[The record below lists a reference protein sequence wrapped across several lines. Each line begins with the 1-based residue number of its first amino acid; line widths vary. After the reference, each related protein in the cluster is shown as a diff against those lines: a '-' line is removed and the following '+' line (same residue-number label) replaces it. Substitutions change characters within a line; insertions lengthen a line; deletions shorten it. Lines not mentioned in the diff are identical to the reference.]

1 MSLYI
6 NRPDE
11 ALASSDRNQIKARF
25 DARDWFDELRKIGPN
40 IPWYITYQPRCYFY
54 PTLKTDRV
62 LTASTVCEDEWRT
75 FVLDI
80 CNGNHAA
87 VEVNHIPDHQPTI
100 LTAALI
106 HDRTART
113 RELSG
118 LRLDNE
124 ILRGQIAFLRN
135 ETTTTPRLML
145 NWPTLFALVFLGFS
159 LFWHTA
165 NGLTTTSTTA
175 SVNPI
180 GMLELNKW
188 LDDFISKAKDTIHTH
203 HTTVVNTVVSSPS
216 WLLARAIVPYLWHV
230 VAIILS
236 VISVYKA
243 QHKALSVLYVAA
255 ATMSGADWIFL
266 ASASLQTAVS
276 AAIQVLCVVISHVD
290 PLGSICVSTL
300 AMFITF
306 LVSMCFNSTEFI
318 QHSRAA
324 SANTII
330 LVTSLVLRT
339 LKLPSMPLALG
350 LAFVR
355 AYTLLTTTAGATV
368 EIRSEDGKV
377 VTKENLKPGLLFR
390 FKQRLRKFAQ
400 LRSTMPPLVRV
411 NPTAVLRIET
421 PDGIGTGFFCANY
434 IVTAG
439 HVVGQHKV
447 VSACVGNAK
456 YQAPVVRHV
465 DNKDIALLKIPQPL
479 QSYPR
484 LKIASKIETEWLCVY
499 SPDGEGAIVSS
510 VTPGNQVD
518 ECLDYATPTR
528 DGMSGAPVVNVDG
541 RVMGVHLTNTGF
553 TGGAQ
558 IITQADVTDPPKST
572 PTEDKLRAELE
583 DLKKQLATFTQS
595 STHEDIIGLIREAM
609 AREMKILRAELN
621 KELASITQDQQDDFS
636 QTKKGKTKRG
646 RGRIKLRLAGAK
658 KRRQRGPVFTEQE
671 YQELLDQGLSPD
683 EIRDMVDQLY
693 EDEVAGFPEWEE
705 MSDGYDPD
713 EDWEFESDSD
723 FGQKKIVVKSFKQ
736 YLERDYDPKDV
747 ENMLNSLTAADVNAI
762 GPLYPMV
769 ARCKAKP
776 LCSALLCLVDRH
788 AVLNG
793 LSPPTM
799 GLPYNQRRVPKKR
812 EAGPEPTGPEI
823 HKLDAWEALRLPPR
837 RRLVPD
843 NYPVVCNLPIDRPI
857 FDTKLAD
864 DPLLGLL
871 PPCDPDLP
879 FGPAVWGP
887 EAYTK
892 SFEKFW
898 YAEPSEFWKLY
909 PEECAFADK
918 QWRIHYNFLED
929 SRVIHITSTD
939 KNMESTPGYP
949 KCEVYESERDY
960 LEDNGWGPYIKE
972 FKRVD
977 AGEKP
982 KVLWYCFL
990 KKEQLKKEK
999 IKDGDIRQIVCPDAI
1014 YSRVGAAL
1022 EQHQNNLMKKHTEDS
1037 SGQCGWTP
1045 FFGGFERRMRK
1056 LDHGHIIEF
1065 DWTRFDGTIPRAL
1078 LKHIKDLR
1086 WEKMNKTHRER
1097 YKHVHD
1103 WYVENLLTRYV
1114 LMPSGEVTIQRRGN
1128 PSGQISTTPDNCMV
1142 NYWLQAFEFAYLNKG
1157 KDINNLWKEYE
1168 TIVYGDDRLTS
1179 TPCIPD
1185 NYVERVVEMYKTVF
1199 GMWVKPEKVK
1209 VMDTIKGA
1217 SFCGFTVGEN
1227 YQPIPSNPDKLWA
1240 SLVTPCQKLPNELAL
1255 YGKLLSF
1262 RILMHNSEEHPF
1274 KEYIEKCLAAL
1285 ENGRTLPK
1293 ITDEQ
1298 LDRLWRG
1305 GPKTAS
1311 NG

>member
-6 NRPDE
+6 NRADE
-11 ALASSDRNQIKARF
+11 AMASSDRNQIKARF
-25 DARDWFDELRKIGPN
+25 DAREWFDELRKIGSN
-40 IPWYITYQPRCYFY
+40 IPWYITYQPRFYFF
-54 PTLKTDRV
+54 PTLKADRV

-80 CNGNHAA
+80 CNGSYTA
-87 VEVNHIPDHQPTI
+87 VEVNHIPDHQPTV

-106 HDRTART
+106 HDRSMKA

-124 ILRGQIAFLRN
+124 ILRGQIACLRS
-135 ETTTTPRLML
+135 ETNTTPRLVL
-145 NWPTLFALVFLGFS
+145 SWPTIFALVFLGFS

-165 NGLTTTSTTA
+165 NGLTTTSTTS

-188 LDDFISKAKDTIHTH
+188 LEDFINKAKKTVHTH
-203 HTTVVNTVVSSPS
+203 HTTMINAVVSSPS
-216 WLLARAIVPYLWHV
+216 WLLARAIVPHLWHV
-230 VAIILS
+230 VALALS

-243 QHKALSVLYVAA
+243 KHTVLSILYVAA
-255 ATMSGADWIFL
+255 ATWSGGDWLFL

-276 AAIQVLCVVISHVD
+276 ATIQILCVVISHVD
-290 PLGSICVSTL
+290 PLGAICVSTL
-300 AMFITF
+300 AMFATF
-306 LVSMCFNSTEFI
+306 LVSMCFNNTEFI

-330 LVTSLVLRT
+330 LVASLVLRT

-350 LAFVR
+350 LACVR
-355 AYTLLTTTAGATV
+355 AYTLLTATTGATV

-390 FKQRLRKFAQ
+390 FKQKLRKFAQ

-447 VSACVGNAK
+447 VSACVGSAK
-456 YQAPVVRHV
+456 YQASVVRHV
-465 DNKDIALLKIPQPL
+465 ENKDIALLKIPQPL
-479 QSYPR
+479 QNYPR
-484 LKIASKIETEWLCVY
+484 LKIASKIETDWLCVY
-499 SPDGEGAIVSS
+499 SPDGEGAIISS
-510 VTPGNQVD
+510 VMPGHQVE

-558 IITQADVTDPPKST
+558 ILTQADVTDPPKST

-595 STHEDIIGLIREAM
+595 SAHADIIGLIREAM
-609 AREMKILRAELN
+609 AREMTILRSELN
-621 KELASITQDQQDDFS
+621 KEIANLTQDHQDDFS
-636 QTKKGKTKRG
+636 QTKKGKTKKG

-799 GLPYNQRRVPKKR
+799 GLPYNQRRVPKNEKR
-812 EAGPEPTGPEI
+812 AQNQR
-823 HKLDAWEALRLPPR
+823 AR
-837 RRLVPD
+837 
-843 NYPVVCNLPIDRPI
+843 
-857 FDTKLAD
+857 
-864 DPLLGLL
+864 
-871 PPCDPDLP
+871 
-879 FGPAVWGP
+879 
-887 EAYTK
+887 K
-892 SFEKFW
+892 ST
-898 YAEPSEFWKLY
+898 
-909 PEECAFADK
+909 
-918 QWRIHYNFLED
+918 N
-929 SRVIHITSTD
+929 
-939 KNMESTPGYP
+939 
-949 KCEVYESERDY
+949 
-960 LEDNGWGPYIKE
+960 
-972 FKRVD
+972 
-977 AGEKP
+977 
-982 KVLWYCFL
+982 
-990 KKEQLKKEK
+990 
-999 IKDGDIRQIVCPDAI
+999 
-1014 YSRVGAAL
+1014 
-1022 EQHQNNLMKKHTEDS
+1022 
-1037 SGQCGWTP
+1037 
-1045 FFGGFERRMRK
+1045 
-1056 LDHGHIIEF
+1056 
-1065 DWTRFDGTIPRAL
+1065 
-1078 LKHIKDLR
+1078 
-1086 WEKMNKTHRER
+1086 
-1097 YKHVHD
+1097 
-1103 WYVENLLTRYV
+1103 
-1114 LMPSGEVTIQRRGN
+1114 
-1128 PSGQISTTPDNCMV
+1128 
-1142 NYWLQAFEFAYLNKG
+1142 
-1157 KDINNLWKEYE
+1157 
-1168 TIVYGDDRLTS
+1168 
-1179 TPCIPD
+1179 
-1185 NYVERVVEMYKTVF
+1185 
-1199 GMWVKPEKVK
+1199 
-1209 VMDTIKGA
+1209 
-1217 SFCGFTVGEN
+1217 
-1227 YQPIPSNPDKLWA
+1227 
-1240 SLVTPCQKLPNELAL
+1240 
-1255 YGKLLSF
+1255 
-1262 RILMHNSEEHPF
+1262 
-1274 KEYIEKCLAAL
+1274 
-1285 ENGRTLPK
+1285 
-1293 ITDEQ
+1293 
-1298 LDRLWRG
+1298 
-1305 GPKTAS
+1305 
-1311 NG
+1311 

>member
-799 GLPYNQRRVPKKR
+799 GLPYNQRRVPKNEKR
-812 EAGPEPTGPEI
+812 AQNQR
-823 HKLDAWEALRLPPR
+823 AR
-837 RRLVPD
+837 
-843 NYPVVCNLPIDRPI
+843 
-857 FDTKLAD
+857 
-864 DPLLGLL
+864 
-871 PPCDPDLP
+871 
-879 FGPAVWGP
+879 
-887 EAYTK
+887 K
-892 SFEKFW
+892 ST
-898 YAEPSEFWKLY
+898 
-909 PEECAFADK
+909 
-918 QWRIHYNFLED
+918 N
-929 SRVIHITSTD
+929 
-939 KNMESTPGYP
+939 
-949 KCEVYESERDY
+949 
-960 LEDNGWGPYIKE
+960 
-972 FKRVD
+972 
-977 AGEKP
+977 
-982 KVLWYCFL
+982 
-990 KKEQLKKEK
+990 
-999 IKDGDIRQIVCPDAI
+999 
-1014 YSRVGAAL
+1014 
-1022 EQHQNNLMKKHTEDS
+1022 
-1037 SGQCGWTP
+1037 
-1045 FFGGFERRMRK
+1045 
-1056 LDHGHIIEF
+1056 
-1065 DWTRFDGTIPRAL
+1065 
-1078 LKHIKDLR
+1078 
-1086 WEKMNKTHRER
+1086 
-1097 YKHVHD
+1097 
-1103 WYVENLLTRYV
+1103 
-1114 LMPSGEVTIQRRGN
+1114 
-1128 PSGQISTTPDNCMV
+1128 
-1142 NYWLQAFEFAYLNKG
+1142 
-1157 KDINNLWKEYE
+1157 
-1168 TIVYGDDRLTS
+1168 
-1179 TPCIPD
+1179 
-1185 NYVERVVEMYKTVF
+1185 
-1199 GMWVKPEKVK
+1199 
-1209 VMDTIKGA
+1209 
-1217 SFCGFTVGEN
+1217 
-1227 YQPIPSNPDKLWA
+1227 
-1240 SLVTPCQKLPNELAL
+1240 
-1255 YGKLLSF
+1255 
-1262 RILMHNSEEHPF
+1262 
-1274 KEYIEKCLAAL
+1274 
-1285 ENGRTLPK
+1285 
-1293 ITDEQ
+1293 
-1298 LDRLWRG
+1298 
-1305 GPKTAS
+1305 
-1311 NG
+1311 

>member
-1 MSLYI
+1 MSLYL
-6 NRPDE
+6 NRADE
-11 ALASSDRNQIKARF
+11 ALATQDSAQLKPRF
-25 DARDWFDELRKIGPN
+25 DARKWFDELRKIGAN
-40 IPWYITYQPRCYFY
+40 RPWYITYQPRMLFF
-54 PTLKTDRV
+54 PTLRADRV
-62 LTASTVCEDEWRT
+62 LTASTVCEGEWRT
-75 FVLDI
+75 FYLDVCCGEHVAI
-80 CNGNHAA
+80 
-87 VEVNHIPDHQPTI
+87 EVNHIDDHQPTI
-100 LTAALI
+100 LAAALME
-106 HDRTART
+106 DRAEKSRT
-113 RELSG
+113 ISE

-124 ILRGQIAFLRN
+124 ILRGQIAVLRQ
-135 ETTTTPRLML
+135 EQASTPRFSLS
-145 NWPTLFALVFLGFS
+145 WSTIFALVFLGFS
-159 LFWHTA
+159 LFWHSTHA
-165 NGLTTTSTTA
+165 LTTTSTTQ

-180 GMLELNKW
+180 RILELNKW
-188 LDDFISKAKDTIHTH
+188 LDDFIEKAQKVIHTH
-203 HTTVVNTVVSSPS
+203 HYTVVNTVKASPS
-216 WLLARAIVPYLWHV
+216 WLLASAVIPHLWQI
-230 VAIILS
+230 VAITLS
-236 VISVYKA
+236 VITVYKA
-243 QHKALSVLYVAA
+243 EHRVISILFIAA
-255 ATMSGADWIFL
+255 ASMSGADWLFLATASMQTMLSAIVQIVCVVVSHIDPIGAICISALAMFGTFL
-266 ASASLQTAVS
+266 AS
-276 AAIQVLCVVISHVD
+276 
-290 PLGSICVSTL
+290 
-300 AMFITF
+300 
-306 LVSMCFNSTEFI
+306 MCATNTTFI
-318 QHSRAA
+318 QQSRAA
-324 SANTII
+324 SINTAT
-330 LVTSLVLRT
+330 LVVAIVLRT
-339 LKLPSMPLALG
+339 LGLPSMPLALG
-350 LAFVR
+350 LAIVR
-355 AYTLLTTTAGATV
+355 AYTILTTPTGTTIEV
-368 EIRSEDGKV
+368 RGEDGKV
-377 VTKENLKPGLLFR
+377 LSKDSVKPGLLFR
-390 FKQRLRKFAQ
+390 FKQSLRRKFGQ

-411 NPTAVLRIET
+411 NPTAVVRIET
-421 PDGIGTGFFCANY
+421 SDGIGTGFFCGNH

-439 HVVGQHKV
+439 HVLGPHKV
-447 VSACVGNAK
+447 ASICIGTTK
-456 YQAPVVRHV
+456 HQATLVRHV
-465 DNKDIALLKIPQPL
+465 EGKDIALLKIPPQL
-479 QSYPR
+479 QNYPR
-484 LKIASKIETEWLCVY
+484 LKVASKIETDWLCVY
-499 SPDGEGAIVSS
+499 SPDNDGAIIQS
-510 VTPGNQVD
+510 VVPGHQVED
-518 ECLDYATPTR
+518 CLDYAVPTR

-558 IITQADVTDPPKST
+558 IITLQDVTDPPKST
-572 PTEDKLRAELE
+572 PTEDKLRQELE
-583 DLKKQLATFTQS
+583 DLKKQLAGFKQS
-595 STHEDIIGLIREAM
+595 TTSTDIVGLIREAM
-609 AREMKILRAELN
+609 AREMTILRAELN
-621 KELASITQDQQDDFS
+621 KELAAAREEQESFS

-646 RGRIKLRLAGAK
+646 RGRIKTHLIGAK

-671 YQELLDQGLSPD
+671 YQELLDQGLTSD

-693 EDEVAGFPEWEE
+693 EEEVAGFPEWEE
-705 MSDGYDPD
+705 MSDGYDPN

-723 FGQKKIVVKSFKQ
+723 FGQKKITVKSFKQ

-747 ENMLNSLTAADVNAI
+747 ESMLNSLTAADVDAI

-769 ARCKAKP
+769 ARCKATP

-788 AVLNG
+788 AVLHG
-793 LSPPTM
+793 LSPPTQGM
-799 GLPYNQRRVPKKR
+799 RYSQRRVPKKR
-812 EAGPEPTGPEI
+812 EAGPEPAGPEI

-892 SFEKFW
+892 SFEKFY

-1014 YSRVGAAL
+1014 YSRIGAAL

-1209 VMDTIKGA
+1209 VSNTIKGT
-1217 SFCGFTVGEN
+1217 SFCGFTVGDN

-1285 ENGRTLPK
+1285 ETGRTLPK

>member
-11 ALASSDRNQIKARF
+11 ALASSDRNQITARF
-25 DARDWFDELRKIGPN
+25 AARDWFDELRRIGPN
-40 IPWYITYQPRCYFY
+40 IPWYITHQPRSYFY

-62 LTASTVCEDEWRT
+62 LTASTVCEEEWRT

-80 CNGNHAA
+80 CNGNHVA

-100 LTAALI
+100 LAAALI
-106 HDRTART
+106 HDRTAKA

-188 LDDFISKAKDTIHTH
+188 LDDFISKAKNTIHTH
-203 HTTVVNTVVSSPS
+203 HTTVVNAVVSSPS
-216 WLLARAIVPYLWHV
+216 WLLARAIVPHLWHV
-230 VAIILS
+230 VAIILGI
-236 VISVYKA
+236 ISVYKA
-243 QHKALSVLYVAA
+243 QYKVLSILYVAA

-266 ASASLQTAVS
+266 ASASLQTTVS
-276 AAIQVLCVVISHVD
+276 AAIQILCVIISHVD
-290 PLGSICVSTL
+290 PLGAICVSTL

-306 LVSMCFNSTEFI
+306 LVSMCFNNTEFI

-355 AYTLLTTTAGATV
+355 AYTLLTTTTGATV

-390 FKQRLRKFAQ
+390 FKQKLRKFAQ

-447 VSACVGNAK
+447 VSACVGSAK
-456 YQAPVVRHV
+456 YQASVVRHV
-465 DNKDIALLKIPQPL
+465 ENKDIALLKIPQPL
-479 QSYPR
+479 QNYPR
-484 LKIASKIETEWLCVY
+484 LKIASKIETDWLCVY
-499 SPDGEGAIVSS
+499 SPDGEGAIISS
-510 VTPGNQVD
+510 VMPGHQVE

-558 IITQADVTDPPKST
+558 ILTQADVTDPPKST

-595 STHEDIIGLIREAM
+595 SAHGDIVGLIREAM
-609 AREMKILRAELN
+609 AREMTILRSELN
-621 KELASITQDQQDDFS
+621 KEIANLTQDQQDDFS
-636 QTKKGKTKRG
+636 QTKKGKTKKG

-799 GLPYNQRRVPKKR
+799 GLPYNQRRIPKNEKR
-812 EAGPEPTGPEI
+812 AQNQR
-823 HKLDAWEALRLPPR
+823 AR
-837 RRLVPD
+837 
-843 NYPVVCNLPIDRPI
+843 
-857 FDTKLAD
+857 
-864 DPLLGLL
+864 
-871 PPCDPDLP
+871 
-879 FGPAVWGP
+879 
-887 EAYTK
+887 K
-892 SFEKFW
+892 ST
-898 YAEPSEFWKLY
+898 
-909 PEECAFADK
+909 
-918 QWRIHYNFLED
+918 N
-929 SRVIHITSTD
+929 
-939 KNMESTPGYP
+939 
-949 KCEVYESERDY
+949 
-960 LEDNGWGPYIKE
+960 
-972 FKRVD
+972 
-977 AGEKP
+977 
-982 KVLWYCFL
+982 
-990 KKEQLKKEK
+990 
-999 IKDGDIRQIVCPDAI
+999 
-1014 YSRVGAAL
+1014 
-1022 EQHQNNLMKKHTEDS
+1022 
-1037 SGQCGWTP
+1037 
-1045 FFGGFERRMRK
+1045 
-1056 LDHGHIIEF
+1056 
-1065 DWTRFDGTIPRAL
+1065 
-1078 LKHIKDLR
+1078 
-1086 WEKMNKTHRER
+1086 
-1097 YKHVHD
+1097 
-1103 WYVENLLTRYV
+1103 
-1114 LMPSGEVTIQRRGN
+1114 
-1128 PSGQISTTPDNCMV
+1128 
-1142 NYWLQAFEFAYLNKG
+1142 
-1157 KDINNLWKEYE
+1157 
-1168 TIVYGDDRLTS
+1168 
-1179 TPCIPD
+1179 
-1185 NYVERVVEMYKTVF
+1185 
-1199 GMWVKPEKVK
+1199 
-1209 VMDTIKGA
+1209 
-1217 SFCGFTVGEN
+1217 
-1227 YQPIPSNPDKLWA
+1227 
-1240 SLVTPCQKLPNELAL
+1240 
-1255 YGKLLSF
+1255 
-1262 RILMHNSEEHPF
+1262 
-1274 KEYIEKCLAAL
+1274 
-1285 ENGRTLPK
+1285 
-1293 ITDEQ
+1293 
-1298 LDRLWRG
+1298 
-1305 GPKTAS
+1305 
-1311 NG
+1311 